1 MRKNLYTRLFPLNF
15 ESSNS
20 RIILEI
26 IFVRLSFYRW
36 VPDSIF
42 SSYDQYRNNL
52 SSTSF
57 KRSLDNLR
65 KKKKKEKKERDPFRQ
80 VSTAT
85 IHSGI
90 QVRFEAWN
98 EHNERTGY
106 RTESADSQEIYG
118 TPRDPPWRAI
128 R

>member
-1 MRKNLYTRLFPLNF
+1 M
-15 ESSNS
+15 
-20 RIILEI
+20 
-26 IFVRLSFYRW
+26 

-42 SSYDQYRNNL
+42 SSYNQYRNI

-57 KRSLDNLR
+57 KCSLDNLR
-65 KKKKKEKKERDPFRQ
+65 KKKKKERERDPFRQ

-90 QVRFEAWN
+90 QVRFEVWN

-106 RTESADSQEIYG
+106 RTESAGSQEIYG